1 MDLTVALQE
10 VRQLLQ
16 AMPVQKELT
25 GALMLMVQ
33 HMVIYYILLLVVN
46 PERAT
51 IQRLM
56 DNLSVA

>member
-1 MDLTVALQE
+1 MALQE